1 MKRLILTAMLAA
13 SLPPLTLPMIA
24 EAKAKPAKVAPVSVK
39 APVAKGPPK
48 SLIETYRI
56 APGQQ
61 KAFLEFI
68 DRCDEVN
75 RRAGLS
81 ERQLYVHSDGAE
93 FDYILIQPAETP
105 EGKSEALDKAWDDL
119 AMPSGPDFFFEI
131 RKYIDTHTDT
141 FAKGPTTAADYLNG
155 TTPTAPPVYWKSGDV
170 TKTLIE
176 IYRIAPGQ
184 QKAFLQFIAK
194 TDEVNRKVGVPPRQ
208 LFVHADGA
216 DWDFLLIQPAELPP
230 EQQAALDK
238 AWDESGLPSGAA
250 FFFAIRQ
257 MIASHSDSFTKG
269 PTTARDFLASDK
281 K

>member
-1 MKRLILTAMLAA
+1 MKRLILTAMLAT
-13 SLPPLTLPMIA
+13 SLPMLAFPMIA
-24 EAKAKPAKVAPVSVK
+24 EAKAKPAKVAPAPVK
-39 APVAKGPPK
+39 ASVPK

-61 KAFLEFI
+61 KAFLQFI

-75 RRAGLS
+75 RRAGLP
-81 ERQLYVHSDGAE
+81 ERQLYVHSDGAS

-155 TTPTAPPVYWKSGDV
+155 TTPPAPPVYWKSG
-170 TKTLIE
+170 TFAKTMIE

-194 TDEVNRKVGVPPRQ
+194 ADEVNKKAGVPPRQ

-216 DWDFLLIQPAELPP
+216 DWDFLFLQPDELPP
-230 EQQAALDK
+230 EQQAAMDK
-238 AWDESGLPSGAA
+238 AWDESGLPSGAD
-250 FFFAIRQ
+250 FFVDIRTY
-257 MIASHSDSFTKG
+257 IADHSDTVTKG
-269 PTTARDFLASDK
+269 PTTAAAYLATMK